1 MTTRHI
7 YVDET
12 KERGYVMVASTHLG
26 PEVDAVRKELRS
38 LVLRGQNRIHM
49 AKESDSRRK
58 AIIDTVIAAGVTA
71 TVYDAGR
78 RYGDDHASRAACLR
92 AIVDDMGTGQ
102 PTLLVLEQD
111 DTLVRWDRQQLVELL
126 HASGHRDTAR
136 YQASTREIR
145 TAADDPRCDCLVLG
159 ARRRMAAACEL
170 SDHHQAHLT
179 PDSAKPDRA
188 PSGTLSGSLP
198 EAQRNR
204 HHPIYGESAYYAKGS
219 V

>member
-1 MTTRHI
+1 MRGGAPRLLRAPG
-7 YVDET
+7 VV
-12 KERGYVMVASTHLG
+12 ERAQLG

-126 HASGHRDTAR
+126 GPQLRQHVVGGGLAALGAADADGEVVDDRGVAVVEIRDVDDRGVAIHIPPGR
-136 YQASTREIR
+136 ISVQDRKSTR
-145 TAADDPRCDCLVLG
+145 LN
-159 ARRRMAAACEL
+159 
-170 SDHHQAHLT
+170 SSHQ
-179 PDSAKPDRA
+179 
-188 PSGTLSGSLP
+188 
-198 EAQRNR
+198 
-204 HHPIYGESAYYAKGS
+204 I
-219 V
+219 

>member
-136 YQASTREIR
+136 YQHQRAKSELLLTIPDAIAWCWARGGEWRQRVNSVTTIR
-145 TAADDPRCDCLVLG
+145 R
-159 ARRRMAAACEL
+159 
-170 SDHHQAHLT
+170 
-179 PDSAKPDRA
+179 
-188 PSGTLSGSLP
+188 
-198 EAQRNR
+198 
-204 HHPIYGESAYYAKGS
+204 I
-219 V
+219 